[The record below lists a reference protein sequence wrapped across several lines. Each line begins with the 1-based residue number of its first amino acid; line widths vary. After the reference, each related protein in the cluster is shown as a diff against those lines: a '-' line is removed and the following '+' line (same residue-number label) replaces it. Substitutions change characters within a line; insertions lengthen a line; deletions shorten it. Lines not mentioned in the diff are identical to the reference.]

1 MRGFGREEIG
11 IRNGGV
17 CSPTPALSAST
28 LPLQLAPWH
37 SQADHLPRPY
47 HLRSSSP
54 TGRPIWPLTYSLT
67 HLAHLLRE
75 DVLGLSLTYLLTYL
89 HSSSPTGRRIGPPA
103 SARLSRTSSPGGQAR
118 PSHRLPQRHAP
129 EALHWRVRARAST
142 LRGAGSEPSRL
153 GYRIYRGLT
162 SATSTLRCRGRGTGF
177 TRRSRSRLREL
188 SRELISELITLPL
201 EAGQEA
207 DAMCSGLWAGWCWLC
222 GSYMDHAG
230 KVSYKL

>member
-1 MRGFGREEIG
+1 MLSYACPQRL
-11 IRNGGV
+11 NP
-17 CSPTPALSAST
+17 SPPARTMAFASRPPATPVPSA
-28 LPLQLAPWH
+28 QLISYGKTYMASYLLTYSP
-37 SQADHLPRPY
+37 SP
-47 HLRSSSP
+47 SP
-54 TGRPIWPLTYSLT
+54 TGRRIGP
-67 HLAHLLRE
+67 
-75 DVLGLSLTYLLTYL
+75 LTYLLTHLFTYL